1 MLILAA
7 TTDKLQAITSAAVTV
22 DVHCS
27 WIDVTAATGA
37 PTDLD
42 RTNTAITTATTTDI
56 VAAPAAGTTS
66 RVVKHINVRNKHA
79 TSSVDVTVQF
89 NQNATLFE
97 LHKVT
102 LLAGEVLEYQE
113 GIGWFTLETPVAKLD
128 QNLVVT
134 ADVVNATTSFADV
147 TGLTVPV
154 LAGKT
159 YLVEAM
165 LIHVNN
171 ATTTGSRFGFNGP
184 AMTYVIASTI
194 DTVTPSVT
202 ASAHSAGAVTALE
215 TAITAQTTGSIA
227 NRSALING
235 SITPSA
241 DGTFAMRCSSE
252 VAVAAGLT
260 VRRGS
265 WLKIREADNA

>member
-1 MLILAA
+1 MLHLAD
-7 TTDKLQAITSAAVTV
+7 TNDKLQLVTSAAVTV
-22 DVHCS
+22 DVFAS
-27 WIDVTAATGA
+27 Y
-37 PTDLD
+37 TDLSG
-42 RTNTAITTATTTDI
+42 TTVTPAKQLTAITTATTTDI
-56 VAAPAAGTTS
+56 VAAPGASTVRRIHTLF
-66 RVVKHINVRNKHA
+66 VRNKHA
-79 TSSVDVTVQF
+79 TSSVDVTVVF
-89 NQNATLFE
+89 DDNATDYE
-97 LHKVT
+97 IHKAT
-102 LLAGEVLEYQE
+102 LLAGEMLEYVE
-113 GIGWFTLETPVAKLD
+113 GLGWFTLATPVAKLD

-134 ADVVNATTSFADV
+134 ADVVNATTSFADILD
-147 TGLTVPV
+147 LTTPV
-154 LAGKT
+154 KSGKT
-159 YLVEAM
+159 YLIEAM
-165 LIHVNN
+165 LVHANN

-215 TAITAQTTGSIA
+215 TAITAQTTGATA

-241 DGTFAMRCSSE
+241 DGTFAMRCASE